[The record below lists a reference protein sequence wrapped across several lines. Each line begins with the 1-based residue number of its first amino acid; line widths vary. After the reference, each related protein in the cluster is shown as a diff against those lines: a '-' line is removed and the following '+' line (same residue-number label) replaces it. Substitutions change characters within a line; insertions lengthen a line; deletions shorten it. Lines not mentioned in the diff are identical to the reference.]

1 MEKLDLILH
10 LVTFLLVF
18 APFLIHGEKALSSIH
33 VSNSEKDDTS
43 SNLKILKVKRRETDY
58 CERVIRNYSSKK
70 RSSCSS
76 FDEINAA
83 CKSSMCKTRPSRPA
97 ELSYVIR
104 PNNTTKMVDLHV
116 TWKKPKNG
124 SSALCGF
131 QINIA
136 SLKNHF
142 YTTCIQFNSKSLFSY
157 SFPGL
162 SYNGRFNITITNLP
176 PENDAESSNF
186 ISVKSPDRCTVLK
199 QLNESLPWTC
209 EVTNNFPVACKNGS
223 FNVTLERL
231 HKAAVDRYYC
241 TLIRRGSGKQ
251 EGPDRLQ
258 SKDHPF
264 AAYSNLTLNV
274 EYVLSVI
281 LQKGKAF
288 HLVRSQ
294 PFTCKDI
301 TKTSTT
307 STTATAITKTE
318 ATTPYSS
325 GTTTKKDL
333 VINGMDLLW
342 KVLLPITFCILL
354 VLLLVICIRGK
365 VLSKLRERFRTRY
378 RRAPPDI
385 AEGMQLREK
394 EKVDL

>member
-1 MEKLDLILH
+1 MLSVQIIQPRWLISTLH
-10 LVTFLLVF
+10 
-18 APFLIHGEKALSSIH
+18 G
-33 VSNSEKDDTS
+33 
-43 SNLKILKVKRRETDY
+43 
-58 CERVIRNYSSKK
+58 
-70 RSSCSS
+70 
-76 FDEINAA
+76 
-83 CKSSMCKTRPSRPA
+83 KSQ
-97 ELSYVIR
+97 
-104 PNNTTKMVDLHV
+104 
-116 TWKKPKNG
+116 KNG

-241 TLIRRGSGKQ
+241 TLIWRGSGKQ
-251 EGPDRLQ
+251 EVPDRLQ